1 MELVEAIKH
10 GSYNRQRIL
19 EHKSQTRSLPLL
31 PVSNLR
37 SIVESVYRQEQG
49 ASVTDQH
56 NFAYSYVHRIASNSR
71 SALKVSAASS
81 SSLLLS
87 IDASSNVGISDRS
100 KFSQEMEKLLQDCV
114 LWDTICLGI
123 SFNGALDLLSSDTSV
138 GISSTNGRDNRTQDY
153 HTGSNITSSS
163 SLTLPFQPELSFSL
177 IRTVF
182 QAFDAPL
189 RILHQTVC
197 TVASQIVTQIVL

>member
-1 MELVEAIKH
+1 MVEAIKH

-19 EHKSQTRSLPLL
+19 ELKSQTRSLPLL
-31 PVSNLR
+31 PASNLR

-56 NFAYSYVHRIASNSR
+56 NFSYSYIHRIASNSR
-71 SALKVSAASS
+71 SALKVSTASS
-81 SSLLLS
+81 ASLLLS
-87 IDASSNVGISDRS
+87 RDASSNVGMGMDSDRS

-114 LWDTICLGI
+114 LWDTISLGI
-123 SFNGALDLLSSDTSV
+123 SFQGALDLLLSDTSV
-138 GISSTNGRDNRTQDY
+138 GISSTSGRDNRTQEHY
-153 HTGSNITSSS
+153 RTGSNITSSS
-163 SLTLPFQPELSFSL
+163 SSLTLPFRPELSFSL

-189 RILHQTVC
+189 RILHQTVR
-197 TVASQIVTQIVL
+197 TVSSQLSLR

>member
-1 MELVEAIKH
+1 
-10 GSYNRQRIL
+10 
-19 EHKSQTRSLPLL
+19 
-31 PVSNLR
+31 
-37 SIVESVYRQEQG
+37 VYRQEQG

-56 NFAYSYVHRIASNSR
+56 NFSYSYIHRIASNSR

-87 IDASSNVGISDRS
+87 REASSNVGMGMESERS

-114 LWDTICLGI
+114 LWDTISLGI
-123 SFNGALDLLSSDTSV
+123 SFQGALDLLLSDTSV
-138 GISSTNGRDNRTQDY
+138 GISSTNGRDNRTQEHY
-153 HTGSNITSSS
+153 RTGSNITPSSSSS

-189 RILHQTVC
+189 RILHQTVR
-197 TVASQIVTQIVL
+197 TVSSQLSLR

>member
-123 SFNGALDLLSSDTSV
+123 SFQGALDLLSSDTSV

-189 RILHQTVC
+189 RILHQTVR
-197 TVASQIVTQIVL
+197 TVSSLLSLR